1 MLDNKYNKLSY
12 GELNQVF
19 IDKLKLKDFY
29 LKSISICP
37 DESFKMFLTK
47 ALMDV
52 EREIE
57 NIKNI
62 NYQIFNEI
70 NFISCK

>member
-1 MLDNKYNKLSY
+1 MEDRYNKLSY

-37 DESFKMFLTK
+37 DESLKMFLTK
-47 ALMDV
+47 ALIDV

-57 NIKNI
+57 HIKNT
-62 NYQIFNEI
+62 NYQIYNDV
-70 NFISCK
+70 NLISCK